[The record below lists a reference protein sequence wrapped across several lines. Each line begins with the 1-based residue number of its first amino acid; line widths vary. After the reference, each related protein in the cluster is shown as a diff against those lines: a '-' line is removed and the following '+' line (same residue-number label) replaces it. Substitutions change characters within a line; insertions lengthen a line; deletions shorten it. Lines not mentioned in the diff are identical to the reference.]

1 MIRIDYTMLVEDGHT
16 GQYFMISLSKTSRI
30 SELLSPS
37 LERLKLRWLFGGRS
51 SRKDIAEIPIMLA
64 SEVFNS

>member
-1 MIRIDYTMLVEDGHT
+1 MIRIDYTMPVEDGHT

-37 LERLKLRWLFGGRS
+37 LERLKLRWLFEDGV
-51 SRKDIAEIPIMLA
+51 AEKKLQEFP
-64 SEVFNS
+64 SC